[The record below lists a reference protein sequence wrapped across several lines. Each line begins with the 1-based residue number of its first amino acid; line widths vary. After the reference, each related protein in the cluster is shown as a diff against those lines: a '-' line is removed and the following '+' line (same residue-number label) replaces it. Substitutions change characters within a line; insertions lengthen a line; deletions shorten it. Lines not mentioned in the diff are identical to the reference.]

1 VFGGFGFK
9 NNKGL
14 ARDENIERIRNLL
27 AGVELLS
34 LGITFHRFCAD
45 DIKTFSAKAS
55 DESEE
60 KKYNIDLL
68 FGDVFYSRA
77 VPYLLRFK
85 DHKVFERILKSLK
98 NTHRNRLEL
107 HQELLKYIENGSKD
121 ISRINKNKD
130 LFLGINSLLE
140 SSFKVGQSIFD
151 PENIAGD
158 KKAAS
163 KTIEHIIIL
172 KFYNDLENY
181 FCSIPQTSRSVQ
193 DTDFIND
200 KIGFNKNRLNDIISE
215 LKSGELAENF
225 RALVKIV

>member
-1 VFGGFGFK
+1 MFGGFGFK
-9 NNKGL
+9 NNEGL

-45 DIKTFSAKAS
+45 GIKTFSSKAS
-55 DESEE
+55 DENEE

-107 HQELLKYIENGSKD
+107 HLELLKYIENGSKD

-163 KTIEHIIIL
+163 KIIEHIIIL

-181 FCSIPQTSRSVQ
+181 FCSIPQTSRPVQ
-193 DTDFIND
+193 DMDFIHD
-200 KIGFNKNRLNDIISE
+200 KISFNKNRLNDNISE
-215 LKSGELAENF
+215 LKSGELADNF
-225 RALVKIV
+225 RVLVKIV